1 MKRIGLTG
9 AIGAGKSTVARVLA
23 EAGVPVIEADAL
35 AHEAL
40 SVRAAEVC
48 RTFPESCAS
57 GLPDRRRLA
66 ERVFADP
73 AARRRLEAIVHPY
86 VRERIEQELGL
97 QERLGARLVV
107 VEIPLL
113 FETGW
118 EKNLDGVLVV
128 SAPAELRYRRLLA
141 RGLSEEEAKRR
152 EAAQLPPEEKNRRAD
167 WVIENEGDLETLK
180 KRVLAWLKEVDP

>member
-1 MKRIGLTG
+1 M
-9 AIGAGKSTVARVLA
+9 ARVLA

-40 SVRAAEVC
+40 SVRASEVC
-48 RTFPESCAS
+48 RAFPDSCVD
-57 GLPDRRRLA
+57 GVPDRRRLA
-66 ERVFADP
+66 ARVFADP
-73 AARRRLEAIVHPY
+73 AARRRLEGIVHPY
-86 VRERIEQELGL
+86 VRERIAEELDRLEQTGV
-97 QERLGARLVV
+97 RLAV

-128 SAPAELRYRRLLA
+128 TAPAGLRYRRLSS
-141 RGLSEEEAKRR
+141 RGISEEEARMR
-152 EAAQLPPEEKNRRAD
+152 EAAQLPPEEKIRRAD

-180 KRVLAWLKEVDP
+180 LRVLRWLKEVDP